1 MVSCLLAPPVAPPK
15 AIKTQQEAFM
25 SSLILPLIYNERVEG
40 YDLIQKHIRLGTFL
54 NCHKQQHLSVF

>member
-25 SSLILPLIYNERVEG
+25 SSLILPLIYNERVEEG
-40 YDLIQKHIRLGTFL
+40 MI
-54 NCHKQQHLSVF
+54 